1 MTEARRPDLQLHALL
16 LCDYAMTAQDGKISA
31 IGIFS
36 QITVSR
42 LPAVHG
48 RLFVVAIMEAAAGR
62 HELAMQVISPSGESL
77 LATIDLTC
85 SSMICV
91 CGGSVSS
98 LACCSSVP
106 QPSSNASPDRTLNRC
121 SIAHE
126 VPRPLIGFGPGGAPL
141 AGGSAPAWSQTF
153 LPERP
158 PRRRVR

>member
-77 LATIDLTC
+77 LADPPRLTIDVPSTATTANVVADLNGLEVRTLGQHR
-85 SSMICV
+85 IDLR
-91 CGGSVSS
+91 CGERLLGSVPFTVN
-98 LACCSSVP
+98 LLW
-106 QPSSNASPDRTLNRC
+106 QPGQAGNA
-121 SIAHE
+121 
-126 VPRPLIGFGPGGAPL
+126 
-141 AGGSAPAWSQTF
+141 
-153 LPERP
+153 
-158 PRRRVR
+158 